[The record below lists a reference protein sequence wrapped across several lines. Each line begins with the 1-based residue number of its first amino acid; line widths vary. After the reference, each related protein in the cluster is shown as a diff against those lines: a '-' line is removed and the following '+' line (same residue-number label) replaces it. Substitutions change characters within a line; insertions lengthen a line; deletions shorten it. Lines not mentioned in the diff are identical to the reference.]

1 MAQATPTT
9 TPASARQNPILIR
22 PALPPDAPAIAALGA
37 HVFSATFGHSVSP
50 DELSAYLSKE
60 YTPASITS
68 DLQNP
73 AKDTFV
79 AVRNNASN
87 NADNNDAKILG
98 FATLTQGTSEPCV
111 DALESKVEL
120 QRIYVDT
127 GAQGRG
133 VGGML
138 ARRAEWVARE
148 RGFEHVWLG
157 VWEENAGAQ
166 RAYERWG
173 YGKVGQHDFVI
184 GTVVQTDWIMV
195 KKL

>member
-9 TPASARQNPILIR
+9 PASACQHPILIR
-22 PALPPDAPAIAALGA
+22 PALPTDAPAIAALGA

-60 YTPASITS
+60 YTPASITC
-68 DLQNP
+68 DLQN
-73 AKDTFV
+73 ASKDTFV
-79 AVRNNASN
+79 AVDSNASNNASN
-87 NADNNDAKILG
+87 NAKILG
-98 FATLTQGTSEPCV
+98 FAVLTQGTSEPCV

-127 GAQGRG
+127 IAQGRG

-138 ARRAEWVARE
+138 AREVEGVARE
-148 RGFEHVWLG
+148 KGFEHVWLG